1 MVILVEHLA
10 DRTWRDRAP
19 AWEEFRIIADGCH
32 SERIAGASVY
42 IIICCFQDI
51 SQIKAGTNEEK
62 GRHRSMYHI
71 VLDEDIVMVTMI
83 IRMTLGLS
91 SFIPVFDVPVT
102 SVRN

>member
-1 MVILVEHLA
+1 
-10 DRTWRDRAP
+10 
-19 AWEEFRIIADGCH
+19 
-32 SERIAGASVY
+32 
-42 IIICCFQDI
+42 
-51 SQIKAGTNEEK
+51 
-62 GRHRSMYHI
+62 MYHI